1 MEALNAIVSEINGFL
16 WSSVIIILLVG
27 AGFYFTVRTRGVQ
40 IRYFTKMFSLI
51 TESAGKKP
59 PAMRSPRFRPF
70 VSARHP
76 VSALAILP
84 ASPSL
89 SQQVV
94 RVRSSGCGSSPS
106 SAQRQAS

>member
-51 TESAGKKP
+51 TESAGKKT
-59 PAMRSPRFRPF
+59 AGNEISRFRPS

-76 VSALAILP
+76 VSASAILP

-89 SQQVV
+89 SQRAV
-94 RVRSSGCGSSPS
+94 RVRFSGCGSSPS